1 MQTDKYG
8 DASFYI
14 VKEYEGR
21 KPQVYYSRDTF
32 ERSGKSLKCKVYVSN
47 IPERMSAELVRYA
60 ASAHARVVTM
70 KVNQSR
76 VSSGHYSV
84 VLTLIAVDSDALSES
99 IDAVSELYL
108 FEKERNRTTHVEVRS
123 YDPTPY
129 QARQK
134 RNTLAP
140 HAFKASEEVKIFT
153 KKGNKGD
160 EEPDYEKEKEGTSL
174 S

>member
-1 MQTDKYG
+1 M
-8 DASFYI
+8 
-14 VKEYEGR
+14 
-21 KPQVYYSRDTF
+21 
-32 ERSGKSLKCKVYVSN
+32 KCKVYVSN

-108 FEKERNRTTHVEVRS
+108 FENGKDLQKQEPRRGAQKWNSKE
-123 YDPTPY
+123 
-129 QARQK
+129 
-134 RNTLAP
+134 
-140 HAFKASEEVKIFT
+140 
-153 KKGNKGD
+153 
-160 EEPDYEKEKEGTSL
+160 
-174 S
+174 